1 MGEKGEAATERETG
15 EHTGQTGGAGGG
27 QGEATLNQV
36 HSCTPGPATAKG
48 GVTSLGHQEPDRS
61 DLSASSCLSGPQVLQ
76 LKMGTGGLD

>member
-27 QGEATLNQV
+27 QGEAMLNQV

-48 GVTSLGHQEPDRS
+48 GVTSLGRQEPDHES
-61 DLSASSCLSGPQVLQ
+61 WSQSKAACCFS
-76 LKMGTGGLD
+76 